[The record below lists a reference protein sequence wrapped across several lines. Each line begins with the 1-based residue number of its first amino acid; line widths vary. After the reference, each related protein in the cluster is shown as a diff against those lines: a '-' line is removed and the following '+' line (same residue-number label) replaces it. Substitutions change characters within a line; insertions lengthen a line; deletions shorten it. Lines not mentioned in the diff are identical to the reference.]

1 MFCEKLLR
9 HQAAMLARRRAA
21 VQMLLLCVG
30 RKDDPLFLRAECDE
44 APALRALARLA
55 KAGPDA
61 VMLLVLE
68 KAFGGP
74 IDFRREMAV
83 MLDA

>member
-1 MFCEKLLR
+1 MGER
-9 HQAAMLARRRAA
+9 NHAASRNISPTPCGRPAGHNRA
-21 VQMLLLCVG
+21 QQW
-30 RKDDPLFLRAECDE
+30 R
-44 APALRALARLA
+44 LARLA